1 MPLTYTIDT
10 TQRLISILGEYAEA
24 GEWKTLLARVLEDPR
39 FGPGF
44 AFLRDL
50 RGATT
55 PVSAETVI
63 GIMDVVRR
71 FWPLL
76 QPTRAAVL
84 TPREMDMA
92 ALTAYAIADA
102 TDIPLKVFSSYD
114 DALEWLLSGD

>member
-1 MPLTYTIDT
+1 LPLSYTIDT
-10 TQRLISILGEYAEA
+10 TQRLIAIVGEYADA
-24 GEWKTLLARVLEDPR
+24 AEWKGLLARVLEDPR

-44 AFLRDL
+44 GFLRDL

-55 PVSAETVI
+55 PVSAETVV

-84 TPREMDMA
+84 TPLEMDMA

-102 TDIPLKVFSSYD
+102 TDVPLRVFSSYD
-114 DALEWLLSGD
+114 DAMDWLLAGD